1 MTKKKLLR
9 RLLCLVHATCL
20 ALILSI
26 SFLPGIATAEPKD
39 IIDPGNPQEA
49 SEERRVVREDRV
61 ERNIER
67 DVRNDSAS
75 GDSHT
80 LRAAGDF
87 AKGLITGFPPGS
99 QSVSNAVQE
108 VINGCTTC
116 HQPELVAKIRERLNR
131 LGTTGQPER
140 DKQKV
145 LERLR
150 DWEAKNPPAS
160 STSTSECRRDSC

>member
-20 ALILSI
+20 GLILWI
-26 SFLPGIATAEPKD
+26 SFSPGIATAEPKD
-39 IIDPGNPQEA
+39 IIDPGNSQEA
-49 SEERRVVREDRV
+49 SAERRVVREDRV

-67 DVRNDSAS
+67 DVQNDSAS
-75 GDSHT
+75 AREHT
-80 LRAAGDF
+80 RRAAGDF
-87 AKGLITGFPPGS
+87 AKGLITGLPPGS

-108 VINGCTTC
+108 VLNGCTTC

-131 LGTTGQPER
+131 LGTTGQAQR

-145 LERLR
+145 LEKLR
-150 DWEAKNPPAS
+150 DWEARNPRTP
-160 STSTSECRRDSC
+160 STPTSECRRDSC